1 MGFISGILFPI
12 ISTTVYIF
20 CLINEIVLGTKAW
33 LISPSSHEYYAVAA
47 KQPSAFQ
54 LSIAY
59 GIAEPIVTALL
70 LRIPVAPA
78 AMLML
83 LPHFHYIGTSLV
95 IAKLVAKTIGA
106 LRWPDENTSSSSGVT
121 ASTKDTAFSTDEL
134 REDQQNKVSCDGP
147 TDKQQARPV
156 VFKLS
161 TGLGT
166 TDTVT
171 LELGGVQPDLELSR
185 AEIAP
190 YYMFA
195 LLAVA
200 VTNATLLLTFHSLSA
215 TSSSGDDE
223 SFPWFLL
230 GGVYSFAASLS
241 VDGQVAEC
249 MGRAMVL
256 GQKLWGEM
264 RDWRHF
270 RVQVGALAMLL
281 VTRMI
286 VRRAVGLDAWLAVPE
301 GGPEFWFGEARYAW
315 VDALVRE

>member
-1 MGFISGILFPI
+1 MGFSSGILFSI
-12 ISTTVYIF
+12 ISTAVYIF
-20 CLINEIVLGTKAW
+20 CLINE
-33 LISPSSHEYYAVAA
+33 
-47 KQPSAFQ
+47 
-54 LSIAY
+54 SIAY

-70 LRIPVAPA
+70 LRIPVVPA

-83 LPHFHYIGTSLV
+83 LPQLHHTGTSLV
-95 IAKLVAKTIGA
+95 LAKLVAKTIGA
-106 LRWPDENTSSSSGVT
+106 LRWPDENTSSGSVT
-121 ASTKDTAFSTDEL
+121 ASTKDTAISTDKL
-134 REDQQNKVSCDGP
+134 GEDQQNKPSCNGP
-147 TDKQQARPV
+147 ADEQQARPV
-156 VFKLS
+156 TFKLP

-185 AEIAP
+185 GEIAP
-190 YYMFA
+190 YYIFA
-195 LLAVA
+195 LFAVA
-200 VTNATLLLTFHSLSA
+200 VTNATLLLTLHSLSA
-215 TSSSGDDE
+215 TSSSGVDE

-241 VDGQVAEC
+241 VDRQVAEC
-249 MGRAMVL
+249 MGRATVL

-286 VRRAVGLDAWLAVPE
+286 VRRAVGLDAWFAVPE
-301 GGPEFWFGEARYAW
+301 GGTEMWFGEARYAW
-315 VDALVRE
+315 VDALFRD

>member
-12 ISTTVYIF
+12 VSTTVYVF

-33 LISPSSHEYYAVAA
+33 LISPSSHEYHAVAA
-47 KQPSAFQ
+47 KQPSALQ

-83 LPHFHYIGTSLV
+83 LPHLHYIGTSLV

-106 LRWPDENTSSSSGVT
+106 LRWPDENTTSSGSVT
-121 ASTKDTAFSTDEL
+121 ASTKDTEISTDEL
-134 REDQQNKVSCDGP
+134 GEGQQNEVSCDGP

-156 VFKLS
+156 AFKLP

-171 LELGGVQPDLELSR
+171 LERGVVQPDLELSR

-190 YYMFA
+190 YYIFA

-215 TSSSGDDE
+215 TSSSGVDE

-241 VDGQVAEC
+241 VDGQIAEC

-256 GQKLWGEM
+256 GQKLWGET

-270 RVQVGALAMLL
+270 RVQIGALAALL
-281 VTRMI
+281 ITRMI
-286 VRRAVGLDAWLAVPE
+286 VRQAVGLDAWLAVPE
-301 GGPEFWFGEARYAW
+301 GGTEMWFGEARYAW
-315 VDALVRE
+315 VDALFRE